1 MKTTRTQ
8 GAMKQAIPR
17 TVFVLGLVSFLN
29 ELSSQIVAP
38 LIPLLLATTLAA
50 GPIAM
55 GLIDGV
61 ADAAASMFRLWSGR
75 RSDMLGQKR
84 KVFVVV
90 GYALSSVARPLV
102 GLALGW
108 PMVLVLRSLDRIG
121 KGVRGAPR
129 DALVADA
136 TPEALRGRAYGINR
150 AFDYAGAV
158 GGSLLAAAALLWI
171 SDKISVVIMLS
182 AIPAAIALS
191 LLVLMVKDVPQ
202 AESSAAPKKPP
213 PLRWG
218 ALSAPSRRFLLVL
231 MLFAFA
237 RASESFILLRAHE
250 LGMSNIQVL
259 LLWAALC
266 AVQASVAWL
275 AGGLSDRFSKVNVV
289 TFAWL
294 AYGLGLLGLAAVG
307 SVAGILI
314 AVVVYALLSGMGEG
328 AEKSLVSALATD
340 ADRGTVFG
348 WSTMI
353 SGLGAIPAGIL
364 FGFIW
369 QQVNA
374 GIAFAVFGGVAIL
387 SAAILQ
393 RVMPTPARHQLDR

>member
-1 MKTTRTQ
+1 
-8 GAMKQAIPR
+8 MKQAIPR

-55 GLIDGV
+55 GLVDGV
-61 ADAAASMFRLWSGR
+61 ADAAASLFRLWSGR
-75 RSDMLGQKR
+75 RSDVLGQRR

-90 GYALSSVARPLV
+90 GYGLSSVARPLV

-171 SDKISVVIMLS
+171 SDQISVVIMLS
-182 AIPAAIALS
+182 AIPAALALG
-191 LLVLMVKDVPQ
+191 LLVLLVKDVPHT
-202 AESSAAPKKPP
+202 KPGAVPARAP

-218 ALSAPSRRFLLVL
+218 ALSNPSRRFLSVL

-250 LGMSNIQVL
+250 LGMSNIHVL

-266 AVQASVAWL
+266 AVQAGVAWV
-275 AGGLSDRFSKVNVV
+275 AGGLSDRCSKTSVV

-294 AYGLGLLGLAAVG
+294 AYGLGLLALGAVG
-307 SVAGILI
+307 SLPGLWI

-353 SGLGAIPAGIL
+353 SGLGAIPAGFL

-369 QQVNA
+369 QQYNA
-374 GIAFAVFGGVAIL
+374 GVAFAAFGGVAIL
-387 SAAILQ
+387 SAAIL
-393 RVMPTPARHQLDR
+393 RSLALRPCAIKKIAG

>member
-1 MKTTRTQ
+1 MK
-8 GAMKQAIPR
+8 KAIPR

-38 LIPLLLATTLAA
+38 LIPLLMVTTLAA

-55 GLIDGV
+55 GLVDGV
-61 ADAAASMFRLWSGR
+61 ADAAASVFRLWSGR
-75 RSDMLGQKR
+75 RSDVLGRRR
-84 KVFVVV
+84 KVFVVF

-102 GLALGW
+102 GLALNW
-108 PMVLVLRSLDRIG
+108 PLVLLLRSLDRIG

-136 TPEALRGRAYGINR
+136 TPELLRGRAYGINR
-150 AFDYAGAV
+150 AFYYAGAV

-171 SDKISVVIMLS
+171 SNRISVVIMLS
-182 AIPAAIALS
+182 AIPAAIALG
-191 LLVLMVKDVPQ
+191 LLILLVKDVP
-202 AESSAAPKKPP
+202 SANPNAVRTQTP
-213 PLRWG
+213 PLRWS
-218 ALSAPSRRFLLVL
+218 ALSTPARRFLSVL

-266 AVQASVAWL
+266 AVQAGVAWV
-275 AGGLSDRFSKVNVV
+275 AGNLSDRFSKVTVV
-289 TFAWL
+289 TFSWL
-294 AYGLGLLGLAAVG
+294 AYGLSLLALAAVG
-307 SVAGILI
+307 SLTGLWL

-328 AEKSLVSALATD
+328 AEKSLVSELATD

-353 SGLGAIPAGIL
+353 GGLGAIPAGFL

-374 GIAFAVFGGVAIL
+374 GVAFAAFGGVAIL
-387 SAAILQ
+387 SAAFL
-393 RVMPTPARHQLDR
+393 RKLVPLPARSQTDL

>member
-1 MKTTRTQ
+1 MK
-8 GAMKQAIPR
+8 KAIPR

-38 LIPLLLATTLAA
+38 LIPLLMVTTLAA

-55 GLIDGV
+55 GLVDGV
-61 ADAAASMFRLWSGR
+61 ADAAASVFRLWSGR
-75 RSDMLGQKR
+75 RSDVLGRRR
-84 KVFVVV
+84 KVFVVF

-102 GLALGW
+102 GLALNW
-108 PMVLVLRSLDRIG
+108 PLVLLLRSLDRIG

-136 TPEALRGRAYGINR
+136 TPELLRGRAYGINR

-171 SDKISVVIMLS
+171 SNRISVVIMLS
-182 AIPAAIALS
+182 AIPAAIALG
-191 LLVLMVKDVPQ
+191 LLVLLVKDVP
-202 AESSAAPKKPP
+202 SANPNAVRTQTP
-213 PLRWG
+213 PLRWS
-218 ALSAPSRRFLLVL
+218 ALSTPARRFLSVL

-266 AVQASVAWL
+266 AVQAGVAWV
-275 AGGLSDRFSKVNVV
+275 AGNLSDRFSKVTVV
-289 TFAWL
+289 TFSWL
-294 AYGLGLLGLAAVG
+294 AYGLSLLALAAVG
-307 SVAGILI
+307 SLTGLWL

-328 AEKSLVSALATD
+328 AEKSLVSELATD

-353 SGLGAIPAGIL
+353 GGLGAIPAGFL

-374 GIAFAVFGGVAIL
+374 GVAFAAFGGVAIL
-387 SAAILQ
+387 SAALL
-393 RVMPTPARHQLDR
+393 RGLVPTHGHSQPEP